1 MGSRSCPGFE
11 PSVTRKGIPLQRG
24 LIPRSF
30 QHIFES
36 ISVAENTKFLVRA
49 SYLEIYNEE
58 IRDLL
63 AVNSKQKLDL
73 KENPDRGVYV
83 KSLSHHQVSSGL
95 FSIENLSP
103 ASQNDVFVANNLHK
117 LKQVGDL

>member
-1 MGSRSCPGFE
+1 MVRLVVGNRLLCKESQL
-11 PSVTRKGIPLQRG
+11 KGDYLLLFLEFINLTFRG

-30 QHIFES
+30 EHIFES
-36 ISVAENTKFLVRA
+36 ISVTENTKFLVRA

-63 AVNSKQKLDL
+63 ATNNKQKLDL

-83 KSLSHHQVSSGL
+83 KDCVENFCPQLA
-95 FSIENLSP
+95 FSP
-103 ASQNDVFVANNLHK
+103 F
-117 LKQVGDL
+117 

>member
-1 MGSRSCPGFE
+1 M
-11 PSVTRKGIPLQRG
+11 KGIPSQRG

-83 KSLSHHQVSSGL
+83 KSLSHHQVSSGW
-95 FSIENLSP
+95 FSLESRSPTSRNSQLHLCHQYSSSKFIIFHRMKTILSY
-103 ASQNDVFVANNLHK
+103 
-117 LKQVGDL
+117 

>member
-1 MGSRSCPGFE
+1 MYFLIGSIDCFC
-11 PSVTRKGIPLQRG
+11 KFDFRG

-30 QHIFES
+30 EHIFES
-36 ISVAENTKFLVRA
+36 ISVTENTKFLVRA

-63 AVNSKQKLDL
+63 ATNNKQKLDL

-83 KSLSHHQVSSGL
+83 KETVHNFENDLTWL
-95 FSIENLSP
+95 FLNSR
-103 ASQNDVFVANNLHK
+103 
-117 LKQVGDL
+117 

>member
-1 MGSRSCPGFE
+1 MQGV
-11 PSVTRKGIPLQRG
+11 PSQRG

-36 ISVAENTKFLVRA
+36 ISVTENTKFLVRA

-63 AVNSKQKLDL
+63 AQSSKQKLEL

-83 KSLSHHQVSSGL
+83 KSLTHHQVRDQLLCFYKSLKKLS
-95 FSIENLSP
+95 FKSKVPKIEI
-103 ASQNDVFVANNLHK
+103 QKFDFK
-117 LKQVGDL
+117 C